1 VLLVDK
7 PAGPT
12 SHDVVARV
20 RRTLSLKRVGHT
32 GTLDPFASGLL
43 VLCAGESTRL
53 SEYLTGLDKEY
64 LASVRLGQRTETHDS
79 EGPVVAESERWRG
92 LAQEG
97 ILDALAAFRGTV
109 LQRPPRFSAKK
120 VGGEAAHRRARRGEE
135 VVLQPVPVTI
145 AELELLGLDL
155 PFLELGLRCSS
166 GTYVRALA
174 RDLGDAL
181 GTGAH
186 LTALR
191 RTRVGRFT
199 VEEAVPASRLEERGA
214 LLDALLPPASA
225 VSHLPSV
232 EVSPEEAARLAQGQA
247 IPAAGRA
254 EPGEDALVALSQGTL
269 LAVLRREGARLRPLK
284 VFGGSSR

>member
-1 VLLVDK
+1 
-7 PAGPT
+7 
-12 SHDVVARV
+12 
-20 RRTLSLKRVGHT
+20 
-32 GTLDPFASGLL
+32 
-43 VLCAGESTRL
+43 
-53 SEYLTGLDKEY
+53 
-64 LASVRLGQRTETHDS
+64 
-79 EGPVVAESERWRG
+79 
-92 LAQEG
+92 
-97 ILDALAAFRGTV
+97 
-109 LQRPPRFSAKK
+109 
-120 VGGEAAHRRARRGEE
+120 

-145 AELELLGLDL
+145 AELEILGLDL